1 MLQLMSLND
10 GTGMELNNKG
20 DDEYEVLYVDE

>member
-10 GTGMELNNKG
+10 GTGMELNNEG